1 MESRMLA
8 TLGRTEQRRSLDA
21 VLGAAGGGKRTLER
35 PRRVLL
41 IEDTPDVRTLLRFLL
56 QGAGIQVMAVG
67 DGRSAL
73 ELIECWPAPDVIL
86 LDRMLPFVDGDE
98 LLRRIRN
105 EPTWSHVPIVVVSA
119 KARDE
124 DIAQAMA
131 AGANEYIT
139 KPFSP
144 MHVMKVLERYLP
156 ND

>member
-1 MESRMLA
+1 MLQ
-8 TLGRTEQRRSLDA
+8 TLGRSEHVTGSGAAYHSNSVERQTEQPHRA
-21 VLGAAGGGKRTLER
+21 
-35 PRRVLL
+35 LL
-41 IEDTPDVRTLLRFLL
+41 IEDTPDIRTLLRFPL
-56 QGAGIQVMAVG
+56 QNSGIQVMAVG

-98 LLRRIRN
+98 LIRRIRS
-105 EPTWSHVPIVVVSA
+105 EPTWAHVPIVIVSA

-124 DIAQAMA
+124 DIAEAMG

-144 MHVMKVLERYLP
+144 MHVMKVLERHLP
-156 ND
+156 KR

>member
-1 MESRMLA
+1 MLA
-8 TLGRTEQRRSLDA
+8 TLERSEHGSASGPSMAISNGVRRHTD
-21 VLGAAGGGKRTLER
+21 R

-41 IEDTPDVRTLLRFLL
+41 IEDTPDIRTLLRFLL
-56 QGAGIQVMAVG
+56 QSSGIQVMAVG

-98 LLRRIRN
+98 LLRRIRA
-105 EPTWSHVPIVVVSA
+105 EPSWAHVPIVVVSA
-119 KARDE
+119 KARE
-124 DIAQAMA
+124 EEIAQAMA

>member
-1 MESRMLA
+1 MLA
-8 TLGRTEQRRSLDA
+8 TLGRTDH
-21 VLGAAGGGKRTLER
+21 GASAGVGIMSGNGQARTTER

-41 IEDTPDVRTLLRFLL
+41 IEDTPDIRTLLRFLL
-56 QGAGIQVMAVG
+56 QSSGIQVMAVG

-98 LLRRIRN
+98 LLRRIRA
-105 EPTWSHVPIVVVSA
+105 EPTWAHVPIVVVSA
-119 KARDE
+119 KARE
-124 DIAQAMA
+124 EEIAQAMA

>member
-1 MESRMLA
+1 M
-8 TLGRTEQRRSLDA
+8 RTR
-21 VLGAAGGGKRTLER
+21 LGANVATER
-35 PRRVLL
+35 PRRRG
-41 IEDTPDVRTLLRFLL
+41 VRPTTL
-56 QGAGIQVMAVG
+56 AVREVGRDRRPG

-98 LLRRIRN
+98 LLRRIRA
-105 EPTWSHVPIVVVSA
+105 EPSWAHVPIVVVSA
-119 KARDE
+119 KARE
-124 DIAQAMA
+124 EEIAQAMA

-156 ND
+156 SE